1 MNFDIGH
8 ALLRLYPGARFVL
21 AGYDYEGLDWQDDT
35 IPKPSRSELE
45 NELVKIRQEHAATE
59 YQRQREEEYP
69 DKESLLIALWELVV
83 EGRNTPAEELQALRK
98 EIKAKYPKPEV
109 SR

>member
-21 AGYDYEGLDWQDDT
+21 AGYDYDGLDWQDET

-45 NELVKIRQEHAATE
+45 NELTKIRQEYAATE
-59 YQRQREEEYP
+59 YHRHREEEYP
-69 DKESLLIALWELVV
+69 EKDALLIALWEMVV
-83 EGRNTPAEELQALRK
+83 EGRTASAEELQALRK

-109 SR
+109 T